1 MKCQFLILQ
10 ACLWKDTITFEVT
23 QDLPDIPFTDITVC
37 LNTPFNLIGTD
48 SFGSIVSL
56 SVDTNQYIQIE
67 KMSDS
72 VIQVIIKDT
81 MTDNFVL
88 SCSIVDD
95 DGNQVNKS
103 LSFGTGL
110 KWEKIADNFLDTN
123 NIRSGVD

>member
-1 MKCQFLILQ
+1 
-10 ACLWKDTITFEVT
+10 
-23 QDLPDIPFTDITVC
+23 
-37 LNTPFNLIGTD
+37 
-48 SFGSIVSL
+48 
-56 SVDTNQYIQIE
+56 
-67 KMSDS
+67 MSDS
-72 VIQVIIKDT
+72 VIQVTIKDT

-123 NIRSGVD
+123 NIRSVVELKGTLFAFAASKNEKMIALYSSTDAINWNNRQIQYHGLTGFLIQ